1 MHNPWDWLDPFGL
14 AGCIKNKLDGLAREQ
29 RAKNILERRY
39 GKENVLSERTL
50 RGADGR
56 KAIDPLTKEG
66 RRVDFVVKG
75 KDGVWRPIEV
85 TSMTADKAAQLAKER
100 NINALGGNFIRH
112 PKTKELI
119 KINGISKIIRTK

>member
-1 MHNPWDWLDPFGL
+1 MFLNL
-14 AGCIKNKLDGLAREQ
+14 
-29 RAKNILERRY
+29 KNIRKTDCAFSLLKLINTHVSGDARDLR
-39 GKENVLSERTL
+39 GTL
-50 RGADGR
+50 RGAEGR
-56 KAIDPLTKEG
+56 KAIDPLTQEG